1 MDLRLND
8 KRALVM
14 GGGAGLGRA
23 VAVSLAAEGAHVV
36 VAGRTQEKLDDAV
49 EEITAAGG
57 KASAL
62 VWDLSQLDQIE
73 AKAAHAASQL
83 GGPIQILFNNGGGPA
98 PGTAHGQSADAWQ
111 TQFQNMVLSII
122 RLTDAVLPGMLE
134 QGWGRVITN
143 ASSGVVIPIP
153 NLAMSNT
160 LRSALVGWSK
170 TLANEVAAK
179 GVTVNMVL
187 PGRVYTDRI
196 AFLDNA
202 RAGREGISLDEVEK
216 KSKATIPVGRYG
228 RPEEYGD
235 FVAFLASERASYI
248 TGSMHRID
256 GGAILNI

>member
-1 MDLRLND
+1 MDLGLNN

-14 GGGAGLGRA
+14 GGGAGLGKA

-36 VAGRTQEKLDDAV
+36 LAGRTQEKLEAAV
-49 EEITAAGG
+49 KDIQAAGG
-57 KASAL
+57 KASSL
-62 VWDLSQLDQIE
+62 VWDLSQLDQIASRAE
-73 AKAAHAASQL
+73 QAAKLL

-98 PGTAHGQSADAWQ
+98 PGTAQGQAADAWQ
-111 TQFQNMVLSII
+111 AQFQNMVLSII
-122 RLTDAVLPGMLE
+122 QLTDAVLPGMLE

-202 RAGREGISLDEVEK
+202 RAGREGISLEEVEK

-256 GGAILNI
+256 GGAVLNI

>member
-23 VAVSLAAEGAHVV
+23 VAVSLAAEGAYVV

-57 KASAL
+57 KANAL

-73 AKAAHAASQL
+73 AKVSQAVSQL
-83 GGPIQILFNNGGGPA
+83 GGPVQILFNNGGGPA
-98 PGTAHGQSADAWQ
+98 PGTAHGQSVDAWQ

>member
-1 MDLRLND
+1 MDFRLNN

-23 VAVSLAAEGAHVV
+23 VALSLASEGAHVV

-49 EEITAAGG
+49 SEITAAGG

-73 AKAAHAASQL
+73 TKAAQTASQL

-98 PGTAHGQSADAWQ
+98 PGTAHGQATDAWQ
-111 TQFQNMVLSII
+111 AQFQNMVLSLI

-143 ASSGVVIPIP
+143 ASSGVILPIP

-179 GVTVNMVL
+179 GITVNMVL

-202 RAGREGISLDEVEK
+202 RAGREGISLEEVEK
-216 KSKATIPVGRYG
+216 KSKASIPMGRYG
-228 RPEEYGD
+228 KPEEYGD

>member
-1 MDLRLND
+1 MDLGLNN

-23 VAVSLAAEGAHVV
+23 VALSLASEGAHVV

-49 EEITAAGG
+49 AEIMAAGG

-62 VWDLSQLDQIE
+62 VWDLSQLDQIQS
-73 AKAAHAASQL
+73 KAAQAASQL
-83 GGPIQILFNNGGGPA
+83 KGSIQILFNNGGGPA
-98 PGTAHGQSADAWQ
+98 PGTAHGQAADAWQ
-111 TQFQNMVLSII
+111 AQFQNMVLSLIC
-122 RLTDAVLPGMLE
+122 LTDAVLPGMLE

-143 ASSGVVIPIP
+143 GSSGVILPIP

-179 GVTVNMVL
+179 GITVNMVL

-202 RAGREGISLDEVEK
+202 RAGREGISLEEVEK
-216 KSKATIPVGRYG
+216 KSKASIPMGRYG
-228 RPEEYGD
+228 KPEEYGD

-248 TGSMHRID
+248 TGSMHRVD

>member
-36 VAGRTQEKLDDAV
+36 VAGRTEEKLDDAV

-57 KASAL
+57 RASAL

-73 AKAAHAASQL
+73 AKVSQAVSQL
-83 GGPIQILFNNGGGPA
+83 GGPVQILFNNGGGPA
-98 PGTAHGQSADAWQ
+98 PGTAHGQPADAWQ

-170 TLANEVAAK
+170 TLAMRSQPK
-179 GVTVNMVL
+179 GL
-187 PGRVYTDRI
+187 R
-196 AFLDNA
+196 
-202 RAGREGISLDEVEK
+202 
-216 KSKATIPVGRYG
+216 
-228 RPEEYGD
+228 
-235 FVAFLASERASYI
+235 
-248 TGSMHRID
+248 
-256 GGAILNI
+256 